1 MITIIKLLEISLS
14 IIGSQFNRIQF
25 NLYKKKINQ
34 ITATRYIHLQA
45 HIENIEIKIL
55 LLI

>member
-25 NLYKKKINQ
+25 NLYTKNTYKIQIQFIYKKN
-34 ITATRYIHLQA
+34 
-45 HIENIEIKIL
+45 
-55 LLI
+55 

>member
-34 ITATRYIHLQA
+34 ITA
-45 HIENIEIKIL
+45 KIYSSASTYRKY
-55 LLI
+55 